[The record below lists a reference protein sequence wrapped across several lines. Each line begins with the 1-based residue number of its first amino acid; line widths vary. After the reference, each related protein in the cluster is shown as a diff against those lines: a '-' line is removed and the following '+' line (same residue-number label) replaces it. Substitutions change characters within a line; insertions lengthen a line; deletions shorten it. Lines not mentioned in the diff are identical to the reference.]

1 MKQILYPAV
10 SLMNRLK
17 MVYKFSLISVLF
29 LLPIVG
35 LSYLL
40 VSQLNQSISR
50 IQNERDGLQALQKV
64 TQVLRNA
71 QDYRDYR
78 AIFKLKPEEALGA
91 RSDAARQ
98 QINAGLQELESV
110 AYPFDASGNFRQ
122 QLEQV
127 MKDWRQLA
135 AEDTYHS
142 NIDPQFKYYNQFVQK
157 VAALLDTT
165 SQVSGLSQDSSKDI
179 QLILA
184 MNGKQLLE
192 TVEELGRARAYG
204 AYALADGQ
212 LGYSLSE
219 LMNGIFDRLTI
230 VETSIS
236 AAVDVLYSTS
246 DAARAKAGDA
256 LKEISGGVVRV
267 RDNLDEHVISPVRM
281 EMPWTE
287 FDTLVTG
294 EMRKAFAVSDR
305 LYEVVAEDL
314 NARYELET
322 TQRKVIFAALA
333 IILLIVVYLYMG
345 FFMSVRTAIDRF
357 GTAARR
363 VAGGDLTVRIALD
376 NRDELGALTSEFN
389 NMTERMHQLIQVVSK
404 TASDVD
410 HQAARVDDTA
420 SATSS
425 AVAKQKA
432 ETQQISEAMSQMV
445 DTVQEV
451 AESSQRASDAASHA
465 DHEAD
470 QGRKVVGDTVS
481 TINRLAEEISRSVEV
496 INRVSKDSESISQ
509 VLVEIKA
516 IAEQTNLLALNAA
529 IEAAR
534 AGEQG
539 RGFAVVADEVRS
551 LSQRTHKSTEE
562 IEGMIS
568 RLQSGV
574 KDAVK
579 AMTNSHQVT
588 NATVSQSEKVT
599 VALDNIVRS
608 ISTIVDMS
616 HQIAQAAEEQAAVAK
631 NIDANVSEIS
641 GLGQQ
646 TASNAEHT
654 LEASRE
660 LSTLTGS
667 LQKVVDTFKV

>member
-1 MKQILYPAV
+1 
-10 SLMNRLK
+10 
-17 MVYKFSLISVLF
+17 
-29 LLPIVG
+29 
-35 LSYLL
+35 
-40 VSQLNQSISR
+40 LNQSISR

-78 AIFKLKPEEALGA
+78 AIFKLKPEETLGA
-91 RSDAARQ
+91 RCDAARQ
-98 QINAGLQELESV
+98 QINAGLQELES
-110 AYPFDASGNFRQ
+110 ATYPFDASGNFRQ

-192 TVEELGRARAYG
+192 TVEELGRVRAYG

-281 EMPWTE
+281 EMPWAD

-294 EMRKAFAVSDR
+294 EIRKTFAVSDS

-333 IILLIVVYLYMG
+333 IILSIVVYLYMG

-410 HQAARVDDTA
+410 HQAVRVDDTA

-470 QGRKVVGDTVS
+470 QGRKVVGDTVA

-509 VLVEIKA
+509 V
-516 IAEQTNLLALNAA
+516 
-529 IEAAR
+529 
-534 AGEQG
+534 
-539 RGFAVVADEVRS
+539 
-551 LSQRTHKSTEE
+551 
-562 IEGMIS
+562 
-568 RLQSGV
+568 
-574 KDAVK
+574 
-579 AMTNSHQVT
+579 
-588 NATVSQSEKVT
+588 
-599 VALDNIVRS
+599 
-608 ISTIVDMS
+608 
-616 HQIAQAAEEQAAVAK
+616 
-631 NIDANVSEIS
+631 
-641 GLGQQ
+641 
-646 TASNAEHT
+646 
-654 LEASRE
+654 
-660 LSTLTGS
+660 
-667 LQKVVDTFKV
+667 